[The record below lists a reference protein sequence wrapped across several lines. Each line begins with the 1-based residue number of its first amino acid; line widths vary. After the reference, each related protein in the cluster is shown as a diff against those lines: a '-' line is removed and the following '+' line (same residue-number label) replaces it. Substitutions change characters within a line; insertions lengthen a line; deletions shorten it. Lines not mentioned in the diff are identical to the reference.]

1 MVETAGAFIKL
12 SQLRFFSECLG
23 VGGWRIGGIGCMLAE
38 PQQLPCSGIGFS
50 GTLNTMWDAG

>member
-23 VGGWRIGGIGCMLAE
+23 VGGDRGIGCVLAE
-38 PQQLPCSGIGFS
+38 SQQLSCSGIGFS
-50 GTLNTMWDAG
+50 GTLNTMWDVG